1 MRRSITITLMLIGAA
16 CVLLLA
22 GGFPLMGAPE
32 VYRSGAMM
40 LLGLA
45 AAVACAVAGWRIA
58 AGERL
63 RLLGGLICV
72 FFACAGLAVVWQFG
86 SQAVEMARLGGP
98 MWFGAVGMA
107 CTGVVGLLFTGLF
120 GFFAKRAM
128 HSRLWLAG
136 AHWAL
141 VLIALGAYLDYC
153 GEQRIPVS
161 MTAGSTEK
169 LSEVRTADGATL
181 PLDFTLALEQFELT
195 RYDTRSY
202 TLHRFEQGRWQAV
215 CPLTE
220 NGGALTLPDGKSV
233 QVADLRTAPG
243 MPHPFLLLQGG
254 VAQLIM
260 QDVPPVREY
269 KVLCRV
275 DTLYRGRPETRRVTI
290 KVNEPLSCKGWVV
303 YLMNYR
309 ETADG
314 TRVELLL
321 RRAPGRL
328 MALAGMVGL
337 ILCCAFWCWGRSA
350 SSSPVSKS

>member
-22 GGFPLMGAPE
+22 GGFPLMGAPA

-40 LLGLA
+40 LLGLL

-72 FFACAGLAVVWQFG
+72 FFACAGLAAVWQFG

-98 MWFGAVGMA
+98 MWFGAVGMG
-107 CTGVVGLLFTGLF
+107 CTSIVGLLFTGLF

-141 VLIALGAYLDYC
+141 VLIAAGAYLDYC
-153 GEQRIPVS
+153 GELRIPIT

-169 LSEVRTADGATL
+169 LSEVRTADGTTL
-181 PLDFTLALEQFELT
+181 PLGFTLTVEQFELT

-202 TLHRFEQGRWQAV
+202 TLHRFAQGRWQAV
-215 CPLTE
+215 CPLPESAGT
-220 NGGALTLPDGKSV
+220 LTLPDGK
-233 QVADLRTAPG
+233 QVKVAELRTAPG
-243 MPHPFLLLQGG
+243 MPHPFLLLQGEP
-254 VAQLIM
+254 AQLIM
-260 QDVPPVREY
+260 QDVAPVREY
-269 KVLCRV
+269 KALCRV

-290 KVNEPLSCKGWVV
+290 KVNEPLSCNGWGV

-309 ETADG
+309 DTATG
-314 TRVELLL
+314 TQVELLM

-328 MALAGMVGL
+328 LALAGMVGL
-337 ILCCAFWCWGRSA
+337 ILCCAFWCWGHSTFTA
-350 SSSPVSKS
+350 PVSES